1 VIVKVKVSVKVLAFK
16 KMIKENKSLN
26 KNKNKGLENRIQVIV
41 IEVLIRQAVEINYAN
56 IRK

>member
-26 KNKNKGLENRIQVIV
+26 RNKNKGLENRIQVIV

>member
-26 KNKNKGLENRIQVIV
+26 RNKNKGLENRIQVIV
-41 IEVLIRQAVEINYAN
+41 IEVLIRQAVEINHTN
-56 IRK
+56 IKK

>member
-1 VIVKVKVSVKVLAFK
+1 MIVKVKVSVKVLAFK

-26 KNKNKGLENRIQVIV
+26 RNKNKGLENRIQVIV

>member
-1 VIVKVKVSVKVLAFK
+1 
-16 KMIKENKSLN
+16 MIKENKSLN